1 MTPILT
7 RKNFILSG
15 VLAPQVTGQDLYT
28 LELYQRF
35 PEAQHPRDS
44 RLVQLNLNDADL
56 DRLACFLIS
65 RGKR

>member
-15 VLAPQVTGQDLYT
+15 VLAPQITGQDLYT

-35 PEAQHPRDS
+35 PEAQQPRDS

-65 RGKR
+65 RGSR

>member
-1 MTPILT
+1 MTPLIT
-7 RKNFILSG
+7 RTNFVLSA
-15 VLAPQVTGQDLYT
+15 VLQPQVTGQDLYT

-35 PEAQHPRDS
+35 PEAQRPRDS

-56 DRLACFLIS
+56 DRLACFLIA

>member
-35 PEAQHPRDS
+35 PEAQRPRDS
-44 RLVQLNLNDADL
+44 RLLQINVSDADL
-56 DRLACFLIS
+56 DRLACFLLS
-65 RGKR
+65 RGK

>member
-35 PEAQHPRDS
+35 PGAQRPRDS

-65 RGKR
+65 RGK